1 MLEASQVLR
10 RRSALDRPEIKGT
23 GISIRPLAAEGRL
36 KLRLD
41 TASLAR
47 VPAAGGFALDR
58 PINTMTVSN
67 GRMSVRL
74 GPNEW
79 ILIAPDMEIEAC
91 AADVESALRGEFF
104 ALVDI
109 SHRHV
114 AIEVKGR
121 HAPEVLNAG
130 CPLDLHV
137 CRFPTG
143 AASRTLLGKVEIVV
157 ARTDD
162 WPIYRVECWRSF
174 ASYAYG
180 FLAEAAQEFC

>member
-10 RRSALDRPEIKGT
+10 RRLALDRPEIKGT
-23 GISIRPLAAEGRL
+23 GISIQPLAAEGRL

-41 TASLAR
+41 AGSLAR
-47 VPAAGGFALDR
+47 APVAAGFALDR
-58 PINTMTVSN
+58 PINTITTSN
-67 GRMSVRL
+67 GRASVRL

-79 ILIAPDMEIEAC
+79 ILIAPDAEVEA
-91 AADVESALRGEFF
+91 AMAEVEAALRGEFF

-121 HAPEVLNAG
+121 HAPEVLSAG
-130 CPLDLHV
+130 CPLDLHLS
-137 CRFPTG
+137 RFPTG
-143 AASRTLLGKVEIVV
+143 SASRTLLGKVEIIV

-174 ASYAYG
+174 ASYTYG